1 MENEIQ
7 ATTEA
12 GAKFIALAERHA
24 AQFAEETPGYDTAGT
39 FPVKHLDALRQSGFL
54 YGPNP
59 VEAGGIGLESI
70 HDTMVASS
78 RLARGDAGLTLGVN
92 MHLLVLQSL
101 VRQRRLAIN
110 RGHDAKAETITTV
123 LRQFA
128 DEGAFVATAQS
139 EPDQNV
145 LRPATTVS
153 NVDGTW
159 RLNGLKIISSGS
171 PAATHF
177 SVSATIRDE
186 AGERY
191 VYALIAR
198 DTPGVRVLDDWDAL
212 GMRDSGSCS
221 VIFENAEVPDFR
233 SSKGT
238 RAGVITPEHL
248 EEIMSSGLAHAAASL
263 GVAEAAHEA
272 AITAVCKKRQRSP
285 DSPIRAFVQERA
297 AENSIDLSAARAVFS
312 RALTLIDEYQENHP
326 CERGTLAEASAT
338 FAEGQRAKAFVNA
351 AAVRIADRA
360 LAMAGG
366 SGFMNKAPLSRYYR
380 DARAGAF
387 MHPLGANLAIEY
399 LGAHTLGLRPR
410 TF

>member
-7 ATTEA
+7 AATEA
-12 GAKFIALAERHA
+12 GAEFIASAERFA
-24 AQFAEETPGYDTAGT
+24 EQFADETPGYDKAGN

-54 YGPNP
+54 YAPIP
-59 VEAGGIGLESI
+59 VEAGGMGIESI

-101 VRQRRLAIN
+101 VRQRRIAIN
-110 RGHDAKAETITTV
+110 AGNDVKSEALTQT
-123 LRQFA
+123 LREFA
-128 DEGAFVATAQS
+128 ASGAFIGSANS
-139 EPDQNV
+139 EPNQDL

-159 RLNGLKIISSGS
+159 RVNGVKIIASGA
-171 PAATHF
+171 PGATHF

-191 VYALIAR
+191 VYAIVPR

-212 GMRDSGSCS
+212 GMRDSGSCT
-221 VIFENAEVPDFR
+221 VTFDNVEVPNFR
-233 SSKGT
+233 SDKGT

-248 EEIMSSGLAHAAASL
+248 EEILSSGLAHAASSL

-272 AITAVCKKRQRSP
+272 AIDTVCSKRRNAP
-285 DSPIRAFVQERA
+285 DFPIRSFVQERA
-297 AENSIDLSAARAVFS
+297 AENSIDLAAARAIFS
-312 RALTLIDEYQENHP
+312 RSLMLIDEYQENHP
-326 CERGTLAEASAT
+326 CQRGSLAEVSPV
-338 FAEGQRAKAFVNA
+338 FAEAQRAKAFVNA

-366 SGFMNKAPLSRYYR
+366 AGFMSRAPLSRYYR

-387 MHPLGANLAIEY
+387 MHPLGANVATEY